1 MSLQRHPLSA
11 AWPDMAREDFD
22 ALVLSIE
29 AHGLRE
35 PITLLDGQVLDGWH
49 RYQACESLGIEGATV
64 EFVGSVED
72 AEALVNDRH
81 TRRSVTP
88 GQRAAAALAMYQWRT
103 GSGSYKQESQ
113 NRRVTVSTTKQ
124 IAEKAGVSEKTVER
138 AKEAIKADPQAL
150 EKIRKGEAT
159 ATSII
164 KEHKPAKQEPAPEP
178 VAATSDPR
186 DEEIAALREQLSELT
201 SNLDSAV
208 KDIESMARVFEASDQ
223 LAAAVAEAKRYRE
236 QARIADERIR
246 GLMGEKNTALS
257 QAKMWM
263 NKFRK
268 LEKEISNADSLG
280 VAF

>member
-64 EFVGSVED
+64 EFVGTIEEAD
-72 AEALVNDRH
+72 ALVSDRH
-81 TRRSVTP
+81 TRRNITP
-88 GQRAAAALAMYQWRT
+88 GQRAVAVLAMFNWRIGAGRPKESPHVRELTT
-103 GSGSYKQESQ
+103 G
-113 NRRVTVSTTKQ
+113 R
-124 IAEKAGVSEKTVER
+124 IAEKAGVSVATIER
-138 AKEAIKADPQAL
+138 AKEAIKADPQAI

>member
-1 MSLQRHPLSA
+1 MSLLRHPLSA

-22 ALVLSIE
+22 ALVLSIGE
-29 AHGLRE
+29 HGLRE

-64 EFVGSVED
+64 EFVGAVEE

-81 TRRSVTP
+81 TRRSITP
-88 GQRAAAALAMYQWRT
+88 GQRAAAALAMFNWRT
-103 GSGSYKQESQ
+103 GAGRPKEFR
-113 NRRVTVSTTKQ
+113 NVTELPASK
-124 IAEKAGVSEKTVER
+124 IAEKAGISQSTVEKT
-138 AKEAIKADPQAL
+138 KQAIKADPQAL

-164 KEHKPAKQEPAPEP
+164 KEHKPAKQEESPEP
-178 VAATSDPR
+178 VAPTDDPR
-186 DEEIAALREQLSELT
+186 DKEIAVLREQLSELT

-208 KDIESMARVFEASDQ
+208 KDIESMARVFEANDQ
-223 LAAAVAEAKRYRE
+223 LAAALAEAKRYRE

-263 NKFRK
+263 RRC
-268 LEKEISNADSLG
+268 EKAERALKEADG
-280 VAF
+280 VTF